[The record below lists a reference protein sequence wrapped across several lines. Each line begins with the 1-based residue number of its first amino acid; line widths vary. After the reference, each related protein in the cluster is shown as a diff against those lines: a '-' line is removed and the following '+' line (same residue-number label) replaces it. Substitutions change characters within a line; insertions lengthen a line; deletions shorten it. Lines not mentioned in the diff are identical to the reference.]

1 MELFVLFIIIFVGGV
16 VCCFIIDALK
26 GLFGIKDV
34 DAMYND
40 GLITLNEARKKKGL
54 SPLPDGDKV
63 KGSE

>member
-1 MELFVLFIIIFVGGV
+1 MELLVLFIIIFVGGV
-16 VCCFIIDALK
+16 LCCLIIDGLK
-26 GLFGIKDV
+26 GLLGIKDI

-54 SPLPDGDKV
+54 SPLPDGDKL